1 MVVLVSVENTVT
13 VTIPVI
19 VVMVVV
25 MVIVKVKFLESAFGY
40 LIGLVMSEGNEEH
53 VRCVL

>member
-1 MVVLVSVENTVT
+1 VVLVSVENTVT